1 MRVTDEHQEIVETE
15 WNDEQDIIL
24 KSLSNV
30 QCFHFEKVLAD
41 RFKFMIYDSQ
51 QVSIFEEINLHR
63 EGDFDSKFFLV
74 QLFK

>member
-41 RFKFMIYDSQ
+41 RFKLMIYDSQ

-74 QLFK
+74 

>member
-41 RFKFMIYDSQ
+41 RFKLMIYDSQ

-63 EGDFDSKFFLV
+63 EGDFDL
-74 QLFK
+74 